1 MNLLKR
7 YAVKIDLPAE
17 IEYVITSL
25 EKGGFEAYTAG
36 GSVRDFLLK
45 RAVSD
50 YDVTTNA
57 EPCDVHKIFRKCF
70 DTGIKHG
77 TVTVISGK
85 YHVEITTYRVDGDYV
100 AHRKPESVHFS
111 KKLSD
116 DLSRRD
122 FTVNALVYNPN
133 EGILDFFGGTDD
145 IKNKTIRAVGDG
157 EKRFFEDAL
166 RIIRAVRFACVLGFE
181 IEPKTFCAMKN
192 NAKYLSDISCER
204 IREEFTK
211 ILCAKN
217 LGALA
222 VSAQNGIFDRIF
234 PDIKSIENFEKISR
248 SDGGYCVKWALFIY
262 YMNKNGADEI
272 LAKYKFSNAEKHKIK
287 FLINSAE
294 VNFTQ
299 NRADIKRFLQKGD
312 IYLNETEIFLTAIG
326 KFYPADIISDII
338 NSCEPYKLC
347 MLKTDGAQIKN
358 YAKKSEDTGKILN
371 YLLDFVIENPH
382 NNTKERLFEKA
393 EKFYDN

>member
-1 MNLLKR
+1 MKR

-57 EPCDVHKIFRKCF
+57 EPCDVHKIFKKCF

-100 AHRKPESVHFS
+100 SHRKPESVHFS

-133 EGILDFFGGTDD
+133 E
-145 IKNKTIRAVGDG
+145 
-157 EKRFFEDAL
+157 
-166 RIIRAVRFACVLGFE
+166 
-181 IEPKTFCAMKN
+181 
-192 NAKYLSDISCER
+192 
-204 IREEFTK
+204 
-211 ILCAKN
+211 
-217 LGALA
+217 
-222 VSAQNGIFDRIF
+222 
-234 PDIKSIENFEKISR
+234 
-248 SDGGYCVKWALFIY
+248 
-262 YMNKNGADEI
+262 
-272 LAKYKFSNAEKHKIK
+272 
-287 FLINSAE
+287 
-294 VNFTQ
+294 
-299 NRADIKRFLQKGD
+299 
-312 IYLNETEIFLTAIG
+312 
-326 KFYPADIISDII
+326 
-338 NSCEPYKLC
+338 
-347 MLKTDGAQIKN
+347 
-358 YAKKSEDTGKILN
+358 
-371 YLLDFVIENPH
+371 
-382 NNTKERLFEKA
+382 
-393 EKFYDN
+393 